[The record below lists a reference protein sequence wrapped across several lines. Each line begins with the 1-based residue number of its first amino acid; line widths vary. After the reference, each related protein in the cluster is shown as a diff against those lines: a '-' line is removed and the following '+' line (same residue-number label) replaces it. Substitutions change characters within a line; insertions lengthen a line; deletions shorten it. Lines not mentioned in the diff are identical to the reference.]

1 MLTVDEIRKWIESDK
16 NSRKKRQARIG
27 VRYYEGDHD
36 IKKSRIFFIN
46 AEGKL
51 QEDFTKKNTKIA
63 HVFFMELVD
72 QGTQYAL
79 SNEEAFIRSDN
90 PALQKELDERFNNND
105 HFRAELYECVA
116 SSQIKGQEYMYA
128 YKNEKGKTVFE
139 CADSMGVV
147 EVRAKDTQDQCDYLI
162 YWYVDRIGHD
172 GKKIKRI
179 QVWDASQTYFYCQ
192 IDDGAILP
200 DQSIKRNP
208 RPHSIYKKP
217 GDESTYYESYGFI
230 PFFKLP
236 NGKKE
241 ESALNVIKRLIDDY
255 DVMNCGLSN
264 NIEDTN
270 EALYVVQGFQGDNLD
285 ELMTNIK
292 AKKHIGVPEGGGV
305 EIRTVDIPVEARRA
319 KMELDEQNIYRFGFG
334 LNTYG
339 LKDTTATTNM
349 AIKLVYSLLDLRTN
363 KLLMRLKEFLRQL
376 VGVALDEINAEQK
389 TDYTQKDVYFK
400 FEREIII
407 NEQENA
413 QIALTEAQTRQTEI
427 NTLLNIADRLD
438 NETMMQLICEQLDI
452 DYNEIKDKLPNPDEM
467 TPYEA
472 QLAAVVPEDENAGD
486 LIE

>member
-1 MLTVDEIRKWIESDK
+1 MLTVEEIRKWIESDK
-16 NSRKKRQARIG
+16 NSWKKRQARIG

-46 AEGKL
+46 AEGKP
-51 QEDFTKKNTKIA
+51 QEDYTKKNTKIA
-63 HVFFMELVD
+63 HVYFLELVD

-116 SSQIKGQEYMYA
+116 ASQIKGHEYMYA
-128 YKNEKGKTVFE
+128 YKNEKGKTVFQ
-139 CADSMGVV
+139 CAESMGVV
-147 EVRAKDTQDQCDYLI
+147 EVRAKDTQDQCEYII

-192 IDDGAILP
+192 IDDGAIVP
-200 DQSIKRNP
+200 DQYIRRNP

-241 ESALNVIKRLIDDY
+241 ESSLNPIKMLIDDY
-255 DVMNCGLSN
+255 DIMNCGLSN

-349 AIKLVYSLLDLRTN
+349 AIKGAYSLLDLKTN
-363 KLLMRLKEFLRQL
+363 KLIMRLKEFLRQL
-376 VGVALDEINAEQK
+376 VGVVLDEINAEQK

-472 QLAAVVPEDENAGD
+472 QLDAVVPEDENAGD